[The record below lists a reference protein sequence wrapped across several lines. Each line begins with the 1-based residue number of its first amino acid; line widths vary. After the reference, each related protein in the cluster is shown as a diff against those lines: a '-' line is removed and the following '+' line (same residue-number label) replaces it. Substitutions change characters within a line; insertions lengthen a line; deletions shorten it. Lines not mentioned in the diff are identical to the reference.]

1 MGEYRR
7 FVSYLYE
14 YRNEKKEKIA
24 GAVRVDCRGVRTQ
37 IRVDVR
43 ESRSPGQA
51 VLLGYGVPEQPLGMV
66 LRNAGAGGES
76 YMWRQESGQP
86 EFAVYSGLEIRYE
99 DSAFCLRTF
108 LG

>member
-37 IRVDVR
+37 IRIDVR

-66 LRNAGAGGES
+66 LRNAGAGGREL
-76 YMWRQESGQP
+76 YVEARKRAAGVRCVLR
-86 EFAVYSGLEIRYE
+86 AG
-99 DSAFCLRTF
+99 DSL
-108 LG
+108 